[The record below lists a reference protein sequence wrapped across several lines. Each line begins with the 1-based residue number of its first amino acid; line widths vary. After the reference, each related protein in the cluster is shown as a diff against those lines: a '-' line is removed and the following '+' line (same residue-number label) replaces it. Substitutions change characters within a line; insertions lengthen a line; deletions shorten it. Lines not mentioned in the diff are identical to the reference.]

1 MRPVVTLKFDN
12 TKMERGSTHKCFET
26 NQTTTQIETDYDDSR
41 ISCETQNSQM
51 KEEKMGTPG
60 NPKGEGSP
68 R

>member
-1 MRPVVTLKFDN
+1 
-12 TKMERGSTHKCFET
+12 MERGSTHKCFET